1 MFLHQ
6 ALIFDCDGVLADT
19 ERDGHRPSFNA
30 AFSAKGIDCVW
41 DVDLYGHLL
50 ETVSFAL
57 CMLLQELCDLL
68 L

>member
-1 MFLHQ
+1 LFHQ

-30 AFSAKGIDCVW
+30 AFTAKGIDCVW

-50 ETVSFAL
+50 ETVSVVMESG
-57 CMLLQELCDLL
+57 MLFWLH
-68 L
+68 